1 MGGLPGKG
9 RIAPFQNDIS
19 AFDCRGVFVPHEIRD
34 RGVLGP
40 EVLPGDAGR
49 AGRVLRASVFV
60 TQNRA
65 MVAAPRMMVAID
77 WIQSVMKEWS
87 PATTAT
93 RARTTPILREV
104 GERT

>member
-1 MGGLPGKG
+1 M
-9 RIAPFQNDIS
+9 
-19 AFDCRGVFVPHEIRD
+19 
-34 RGVLGP
+34 LGP
-40 EVLPGDAGR
+40 EVLPGMWASR
-49 AGRVLRASVFV
+49 LVLRASVFV

-77 WIQSVMKEWS
+77 WIQSVMKEGS

-93 RARTTPILREV
+93 HARTIPILREV